1 MENGK
6 LNILIGVT
14 GSIAIYKTCEL
25 IRLFIKRGD
34 SVRVVMSQAATK
46 FISPLT
52 FEALTRKKVLIE
64 QNEDWSSELNHI
76 DYAKWADIYIIAPAT
91 ANTVNKAA
99 NGIADNLLLQTYL
112 AATCPTLF
120 APAANTNMYMH
131 KTTQESFKKLN
142 IIEANAGLLAC
153 GDEGLGKMAEP
164 EEIFLKALRVVN
176 KNEFWTNKNIVVTA
190 GGSIEK
196 IDDVRFVSN
205 FSSGKMGEALAKA
218 FYIKGAEVSL
228 ISSKNH
234 NLTKEIKQINVL
246 SAEDYYNAIL
256 DANPDYLI
264 MAAAIA
270 DYKPKYIK
278 GKLKKEQ
285 IGEKMILEMKKNID
299 ILKSLK
305 NKKFKKIGFKAER
318 DEKNAIEYAFKTL
331 KNKNLDA
338 ICLNLLTKNDFGSD
352 ENEIIFITP
361 KNQITFSQDTKEKI
375 ALKLV
380 DAIKHI

>member
-1 MENGK
+1 MNV
-6 LNILIGVT
+6 LIGIT

-25 IRLFIKRGD
+25 IRLFSKSGHN
-34 SVRVVMSQAATK
+34 VRVVMTQAASK

-52 FEALTRKKVLIE
+52 FETLTRQKVLIE

-91 ANTVNKAA
+91 ANTINKAA

-112 AATCPTLF
+112 ACKAPVLF

-131 KTTQESFKKLN
+131 ITTQESFKKLT

-153 GDEGLGKMAEP
+153 GDEGIGKMAEP
-164 EEIFLKALRVVN
+164 EEIYLKALRLIN
-176 KNEFWTNKNIVVTA
+176 KDEFWENKKVVITA
-190 GGSIEK
+190 GGSVEK

-205 FSSGKMGEALAKA
+205 LSSGKMGEALAKA
-218 FYIKGAEVSL
+218 FYIKGADVTL

-234 NLTKEIKQINVL
+234 NLTKEINQIKVQ
-246 SAEDYYNAIL
+246 SAEDYYKEIL
-256 DANPDYLI
+256 NTNPDYLI

-270 DYKPKYIK
+270 DFKPKYTP
-278 GKLKKEQ
+278 GKLKKDS
-285 IGEKMILEMKKNID
+285 IGEKMILEMEKNID
-299 ILKSLK
+299 ILESLK
-305 NKKFKKIGFKAER
+305 EKNFKKVGFKAER
-318 DEKNAIEYAFKTL
+318 DEKNAVNYAKKAL
-331 KNKNLDA
+331 KKKNLDA

-352 ENEIIFITP
+352 ENEIIFITE
-361 KNQITFSQDTKEKI
+361 NDSTLFAQDSKENI

-380 DAIKHI
+380 DAVKCI